1 MYLISRDFGNHTIPE
16 IVASTEEEA
25 HEYVRQNESVFCTY
39 KITPVK
45 VLYGGPIKIQQ
56 VQTP

>member
-16 IVASTEEEA
+16 IVASSEDEA
-25 HEYVRQNESVFCTY
+25 REYVQQNESVFCSY
-39 KITPVK
+39 RITPVK
-45 VLYGGPIKIQQ
+45 VLYGDTIKIQQ